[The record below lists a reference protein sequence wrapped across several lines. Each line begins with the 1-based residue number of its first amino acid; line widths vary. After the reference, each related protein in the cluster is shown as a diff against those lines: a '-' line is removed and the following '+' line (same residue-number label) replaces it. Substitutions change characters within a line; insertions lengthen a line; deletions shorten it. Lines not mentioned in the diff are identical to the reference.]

1 MNQNGSKTL
10 LIILTCLLC
19 QIATGQQQNAIGNFR
34 QADSLFL
41 AKDFNAAGKIYQ
53 SLIRDTS
60 TDAFHLNRLGYTE
73 LQEQK
78 FTISE
83 KHFMMA
89 LQAHPP
95 PGIKAS
101 VYSRLAML
109 KALQK
114 QESPAFVF
122 LDSAIQAG
130 YISLNEL
137 DSSANFNNLRSLPSF
152 KERREKLFNSLY
164 PCFNN
169 QQAREFDFWI
179 GEWNVFVTGTTALA
193 GHSIIQKISGGCAI
207 LENWNS
213 SLSEGKSLNFI
224 DDSTGK
230 WKQVWVGSYPNGK
243 QDFVNGVYSE
253 GAMRFTFT
261 TRDAQGIINQ
271 GKFTFFNEG
280 ANQVRQLSE
289 TSADSGKTWNVNY
302 DFTYKRKDLTQRAD

>member
-1 MNQNGSKTL
+1 MNQNDSKTL
-10 LIILTCLLC
+10 LIAVACLTCHFGE
-19 QIATGQQQNAIGNFR
+19 GQQQTIVSNFH

-53 SLIRDTS
+53 TLIRDTS

-73 LQEQK
+73 MLEQK
-78 FTISE
+78 YAASE
-83 KHFMMA
+83 KHFNMA
-89 LQAHPP
+89 LHAHPA
-95 PGIKAS
+95 PGVKAS

-114 QESPAFVF
+114 QELSASVF
-122 LDSAIQAG
+122 LDSAIQSG

-137 DSSANFNNLRSLPSF
+137 DSSANFNNVRSSNSF
-152 KERREKLFNSLY
+152 MARREKLFNSLY

-179 GEWNVFVTGTTALA
+179 GEWNVYVTGTTAYA
-193 GHSIIQKISGGCAI
+193 GHSIVQKISGGCAL

-213 SLSEGKSLNFI
+213 SMSEGKSLNFI

-243 QDFVNGVYSE
+243 QDFVNGVYHDS
-253 GAMRFTFT
+253 AMRFTFT
-261 TRDAQGIINQ
+261 TRDVQGIINQ

-280 ANQVRQLSE
+280 VNQVRQLSE
-289 TSADSGKTWNVNY
+289 TSADNGKTWNVNY
-302 DFTYKRKDLTQRAD
+302 DFTYKRISL

>member
-1 MNQNGSKTL
+1 MRQSGSKTL
-10 LIILTCLLC
+10 LILLTCLLHHP
-19 QIATGQQQNAIGNFR
+19 AGAQQQNTVSNLR

-41 AKDFNAAGKIYQ
+41 AKDFNAAGEMYQ
-53 SLIRDTS
+53 TLIRDTS

-73 LQEQK
+73 LLEQK
-78 FTISE
+78 YAASE
-83 KHFMMA
+83 KHFKMA
-89 LQAHPP
+89 LRAHPV

-109 KALQK
+109 EAVQK
-114 QESPAFVF
+114 QEAPALVF

-137 DSSANFNNLRSLPSF
+137 DSSSNFNNIRSSASF

-169 QQAREFDFWI
+169 QRAREFDFWI
-179 GEWNVFVTGTTALA
+179 GEWNVYVTGTTALA
-193 GHSIIQKISGGCAI
+193 GHSVVQKISGGCAL

-213 SLSEGKSLNFI
+213 SLSEGKSLNYI

-243 QDFVNGVYSE
+243 QDFNNGVYSDS
-253 GAMRFTFT
+253 AMRFVFT

-289 TSADSGKTWNVNY
+289 TSADNGKTWIVNY
-302 DFTYKRKDLTQRAD
+302 DFTYIRKVGK

>member
-1 MNQNGSKTL
+1 MSQSGSNTL
-10 LIILTCLLC
+10 LILLTCLLHHP
-19 QIATGQQQNAIGNFR
+19 AGAQQQNTGSNFR

-41 AKDFNAAGKIYQ
+41 AKDFIAAGKMYQ
-53 SLIRDTS
+53 TLIRDTS

-73 LQEQK
+73 LLEQK
-78 FTISE
+78 YAASE
-83 KHFMMA
+83 KHFKMA
-89 LQAHPP
+89 LRAHPV

-109 KALQK
+109 EAVQK
-114 QESPAFVF
+114 QVAPAFVF

-130 YISLNEL
+130 YICLNEL
-137 DSSANFNNLRSLPSF
+137 DSSSNFNNIRSSASF

-169 QQAREFDFWI
+169 QRAREFDFWI
-179 GEWNVFVTGTTALA
+179 GEWNVYVTGTTALA
-193 GHSIIQKISGGCAI
+193 GHSVVQKISGGCAL

-213 SLSEGKSLNFI
+213 SLSEGKSMNYI

-243 QDFVNGVYSE
+243 QDFINGVYSDS
-253 GAMRFTFT
+253 AMRFIFT
-261 TRDAQGIINQ
+261 TRDAQGVINQ

-280 ANQVRQLSE
+280 TNQVRQLSE
-289 TSADSGKTWNVNY
+289 TSADNGKTWIVNY
-302 DFTYKRKDLTQRAD
+302 DFTYIRKLEK